1 MLKKFNVL
9 LIIKRMVTVLIS
21 LWLLII
27 ARLFKLIP
35 MLIVILKP
43 YLQAIKMLWLLMDN
57 ILGPKVN
64 VLPEISSK
72 KVMLLETQDLD
83 VMNSNVLMDKFNL

>member
-1 MLKKFNVL
+1 
-9 LIIKRMVTVLIS
+9 MVTVLIS

-35 MLIVILKP
+35 MLTVILKP
-43 YLQAIKMLWLLMDN
+43 YLQAIKMLWILMDN
-57 ILGPKVN
+57 ILEPKVN

-72 KVMLLETQDLD
+72 KVIELETQDLD